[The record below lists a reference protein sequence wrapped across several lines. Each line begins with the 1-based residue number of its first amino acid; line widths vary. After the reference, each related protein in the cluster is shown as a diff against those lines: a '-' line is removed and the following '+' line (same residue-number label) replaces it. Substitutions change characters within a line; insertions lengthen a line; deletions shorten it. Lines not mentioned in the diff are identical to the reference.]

1 MKCSFISI
9 RITLQYEFSELF
21 FLYFDFIVECPED
34 KFQCASEGSD
44 EFHLTKFCV
53 REDDDDCSPFSP
65 CIPSKWRCDGKK
77 DCTDNSDELGCPG
90 KLPKTKIIS

>member
-1 MKCSFISI
+1 MKCSFGSI
-9 RITLQYEFSELF
+9 RIKYEFSELF

-34 KFQCASEGSD
+34 KFQCASDDVYE
-44 EFHLTKFCV
+44 KFCV